1 MKTVFSVLIAML
13 LAQPAMAQQGDLV
26 DQTVDAIDQIDAAR
40 DALSGAGDARDRVRA
55 LTETLQA
62 FEGGLMILR
71 ANTRMVS
78 TQEAAIS
85 ETLQERE
92 AKTANLLAALQTFGS
107 RPASTVLLHPA
118 GPAGSARAGLLLTDV
133 ATRLDAEAAFL
144 RRDLERLAEISALR
158 QTAEASL
165 SLGLQE
171 VQQARLALNSAIA
184 NREPLPK
191 RLINDPVDA
200 AVLTASANTL
210 EEFAAGLDRIAVTI
224 DVAAPDT
231 LPALQGALAL
241 PVRGRIIAQS
251 GDAGPDGVARPGIII
266 ETLPNAVV
274 TTPVA
279 ATLRYAGPLLE
290 MGNVVILEP
299 QSDVLVVF
307 AGLGLIYGEDG
318 DFVEAGAPLGLMGP
332 GRQKNKDI
340 GSTDGDEG
348 GIGPSDALY
357 IEVRQNNLPEDPG
370 LWFQTEQDG

>member
-1 MKTVFSVLIAML
+1 MKIIASILVLML
-13 LAQPAMAQQGDLV
+13 MVQPAVAQQEDLV
-26 DQTVDAIDQIDAAR
+26 DQTVDAIEQIDAAR
-40 DALSGAGDARDRVRA
+40 AALSKAEDARDRVRA
-55 LTETLQA
+55 LTDTLQA

-71 ANTRMVS
+71 ANTRVVA
-78 TQEAAIS
+78 TQEAVIS
-85 ETLQERE
+85 QTLEERE

-133 ATRLDAEAAFL
+133 AARLDAEAAFL

-158 QTAEASL
+158 EAAEASL

-191 RLINDPVDA
+191 RLINDPVGA
-200 AVLTASANTL
+200 AVLTASADTL
-210 EEFAAGLDRIAVTI
+210 EEFAAGLDRIAVNI
-224 DVAAPDT
+224 DVAASDN
-231 LPALQGALAL
+231 LPVVQGALPL
-241 PVRGRIIAQS
+241 PVRGRLIAQS
-251 GDAGPDGVARPGIII
+251 GDAGPDGVARPGIVI

-274 TTPVA
+274 INPVA

-307 AGLGLIYGEDG
+307 AGLGLIYGQDG

-332 GRQKNKDI
+332 GRQKNTDI

-348 GIGPSDALY
+348 GIGPTDALY
-357 IEVRQNNLPEDPG
+357 IEVRQNNLPENPG